1 MKLFR
6 HFFYYIAVIA
16 IVFISSFDSSASTCP
31 HGTFY
36 DGNSKTSYDDIQEKD
51 FVYNQEFFDLF
62 IGYLDASTP
71 FDTGNGIVISGVD
84 MSDGD
89 ISISVTVSK
98 LMGDYLNYF
107 NEDVSDIMK
116 QSLAQ
121 GLYDLFNDLGTDD
134 EGNTIID
141 KMVEL
146 DINVNLDFKVE
157 GESKKVMWIH
167 LPAEYIESAG
177 NPYTL
182 LIEL

>member
-1 MKLFR
+1 MKLSR
-6 HFFYYIAVIA
+6 HFTFIIAVIA
-16 IVFISSFDSSASTCP
+16 VVFISSFGSSASPCP
-31 HGTFY
+31 KETFY
-36 DGNSKTSYDDIQEKD
+36 DGSSKASYDDYQEKD
-51 FVYNQEFFDLF
+51 FVYNQEFFNLF

-89 ISISVTVSK
+89 ISINVTVSK
-98 LMGDYLNYF
+98 LMGDYLSYF

-121 GLYDLFNDLGTDD
+121 GLYDLFNEVGTDD
-134 EGNTIID
+134 EGNTIVE

-146 DINVNLDFKVE
+146 DINVNLEFKVE
-157 GESKKVMWIH
+157 GESKKVMSIH
-167 LPAEYIESAG
+167 PPAEYIESAG